1 MTVALGMVC
10 SDGALIATD
19 SQATSGKITQP
30 VVKARTMRGAA
41 TVWCGAGMQY
51 VIEEVEAALASE
63 VESHLLDDGD
73 NEWKRMFH
81 EPNLG
86 AIRSRFAD
94 VVRQTMKS
102 CYQAVLPVVSPPG
115 APVPRRHPFDTDF
128 LFASMAGDTKFLL
141 EISGDGQ
148 LNWHTDRGFHA
159 IGTGDQFATVVMEA
173 MKPHLEDGPP
183 DLRLGQLVAYRTI
196 DTTCTVS
203 ADLGGPVQMTVA
215 DNNGSRV
222 LDQQELQEIEESVQ
236 RWKAAEHGLLRSLSD
251 GSGS

>member
-1 MTVALGMVC
+1 MVC
-10 SDGALIATD
+10 SDGAVLATD
-19 SQATSGKITQP
+19 SQATSGEIAQP
-30 VVKARTMRGAA
+30 VVKARTIRGAP

-63 VESHLLDDGD
+63 IESHLVGVGS
-73 NEWKRMFH
+73 NQWKRMFR

-86 AIRSRFAD
+86 AIRAGFAG

-102 CYQAVLPVVSPPG
+102 CYQTVLPVVSPPG

-128 LFASMAGDTKFLL
+128 LFAGMSDDMKFLL

-159 IGTGDQFATVVMEA
+159 LGTGGDFATVVMET
-173 MKPHLEDGPP
+173 MKPHLEESPP
-183 DLRLGQLVAYRTI
+183 DLRLGQMVAYRAI

-203 ADLGGPVQMTVA
+203 AELGGPVQMAVA
-215 DNNGSRV
+215 DNSRSRV
-222 LDQQELQEIEESVQ
+222 LDEQELQGIQESVQ
-236 RWKAAEHGLLRSLSD
+236 NWKAAERSLLRSLPD